1 MNCVGR
7 IEKRLIK
14 NSLCH
19 PELAAPLVADEKA
32 AYKGGCSQSISGS
45 SRRQKCSTICTQKSN
60 VGLKAQPT
68 FIPVSSRRR
77 SIVMPC
83 LRHHSPR
90 KVAFTLAEVLITLG
104 IIGVVAA
111 MTIPTLLQNRV
122 NTEVESKLKKV
133 YSVMNQAILMSEQ
146 DNGPKEYWP
155 SACGAGQNITC
166 EEYYNKYILKYL
178 KGISYKTFYLNTD
191 FNIVIFFTDGSALIG
206 KNIYDYFF
214 YPNARNFELNSFG
227 EYADNGMLY
236 RNELGRTFFSFR
248 FLPGENIPSE
258 KFHFKRGFEPYKHGL
273 EEFTFNSV
281 KNGSYAC
288 TESVPVPAYCT
299 ALIQLNGWKIPKDYP
314 FKVR

>member
-1 MNCVGR
+1 MFEPQITLTGWLP
-7 IEKRLIK
+7 KL
-14 NSLCH
+14 LCH
-19 PELAAPLVADEKA
+19 PESCLTTFSKIFDFEKNVRFSA
-32 AYKGGCSQSISGS
+32 GS
-45 SRRQKCSTICTQKSN
+45 SHRNITPLPEKITNITSTAHTAK
-60 VGLKAQPT
+60 
-68 FIPVSSRRR
+68 
-77 SIVMPC
+77 
-83 LRHHSPR
+83 RHVR
-90 KVAFTLAEVLITLG
+90 GGFATCKVAFTLAEVLITLG